1 MMLRC
6 NTENVSG
13 DSSNFEKHIL
23 TSEVEKYS
31 VLREGI
37 LSRKKLTSGSWLLPG
52 KSLLFEKGL
61 KLTYSKFGSGAI
73 MMQLNLNAA
82 LNKRYQFIFQN
93 PLLNSNSSA
102 TRLLYPYHNVIL
114 ILSTPLHAAPSFLYR
129 SLQRWICWFLII
141 LTFLVL

>member
-1 MMLRC
+1 MCQEIHQTLR
-6 NTENVSG
+6 NI
-13 DSSNFEKHIL
+13 FWHQR
-23 TSEVEKYS
+23 
-31 VLREGI
+31 LREGI

-52 KSLLFEKGL
+52 KLLLFEKGL

-82 LNKRYQFIFQN
+82 FNKQYQFILQN

-114 ILSTPLHAAPSFLYR
+114 ILSTPPHSAPSFLYR
-129 SLQRWICWFLII
+129 SLQWWICWFLII